1 MAKKYLTLEEAAR
14 QLGTKPD
21 ELVRLRERGE
31 IRDSR
36 TAEPGSSDPKTL
48 RNLCSRDA
56 DSSPEVPI
64 MDDARPPRLGR
75 QAPAAGSGRLKKTS
89 DSDVRLLLDETL
101 LPGGD
106 SEPPPEVTLSQVGNS
121 DSDARSTDD
130 VRRVVDSAS
139 DSDVKLISTSSDA
152 IVPSDES
159 QDSER

>member
-31 IRDSR
+31 IR
-36 TAEPGSSDPKTL
+36 GF
-48 RNLCSRDA
+48 A
-56 DSSPEVPI
+56 DRGTWKFRSEDIEEFAQPRRRLLAEVPI
-64 MDDARPPRLGR
+64 MDDCAGPPRLDR
-75 QAPAAGSGRLKKTS
+75 QSRRTAGSGRLKKTS

-121 DSDARSTDD
+121 DSDVPLDGRRSAR
-130 VRRVVDSAS
+130 RR
-139 DSDVKLISTSSDA
+139 LG
-152 IVPSDES
+152 
-159 QDSER
+159 QRQ